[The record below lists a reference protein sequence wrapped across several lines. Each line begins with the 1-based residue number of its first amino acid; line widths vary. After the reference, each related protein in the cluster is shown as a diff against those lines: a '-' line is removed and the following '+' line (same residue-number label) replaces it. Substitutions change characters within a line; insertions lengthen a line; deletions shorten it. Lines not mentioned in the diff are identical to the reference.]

1 MHDVIL
7 IVEDDVGSRI
17 VLEKGLRSKGYT
29 VFSAVDGGEALAL
42 LEQHKVN
49 LIISDIMMP
58 HMDGYE
64 LCRRVK
70 AEPTLSDIPFIFYTA
85 TFLGEQE
92 EQLGLQLGAK
102 QYLAKPMELDALVS
116 LIQPLLKQNSK
127 REVAVPDL
135 DVEHYE
141 SLYSKVISKKLEKK
155 VGELQ
160 DERKKRQQTESKLH
174 HLMEDL
180 RQDYFLYR
188 RDLDG
193 SYVYVSPS
201 IQNILECSED
211 VFIQHH
217 AEYVTQHP
225 CNQEAYKLFQ
235 LAVQGLEQKAY
246 PVQLQYGDASPRE
259 LECSEHPVW
268 NAQGVVIAVEGIAHD
283 VTAYKDLKRQFL
295 QAQKMEAV
303 GALVGGIA
311 HDFNNMLAGIV
322 GNIYLAK
329 RSISQ
334 GASEKAVEKL
344 DSVEVL
350 SQQAAAMVSRLLG
363 FSRKGVQHTTQCS
376 LNAFVKEAL
385 KLARVTIPENIQ
397 VASHIASEELLI
409 QADVVQLQQVLLNLL
424 NNARDALEAVSS
436 PSITISV
443 SPFVATPSFIDKHE
457 GIQTTRFAQLMVC
470 DNGAGIS
477 EEHLAHVFEPFF
489 TTKGV
494 GKGTGLGLS
503 MVRSAIEQHH
513 GVMEVERVADGG
525 TAFYVYL
532 PCVELAAQI
541 SPLQRNRTIVQ
552 GHGEV
557 ILLADDD
564 MHVRSTTAQV
574 LESFNYRVLQAEH
587 GMEAWEIL
595 QKHDAHI
602 DMLVLDVVMPEL
614 SGLDLAKKVRARD
627 EALPIL
633 LMTGYD
639 KNHAMLDE
647 AEQDHIEVLMKP
659 IPFHILS
666 QSVRR
671 LLDQH

>member
-29 VFSAVDGGEALAL
+29 VFSAVDGVEALEL
-42 LEQHKVN
+42 LEQHEVH

-70 AEPTLSDIPFIFYTA
+70 AELTLSDIPFIFYTA

-116 LIQPLLKQNSK
+116 LIQPLLKQDNK
-127 REVAVPDL
+127 REMAMPDL

-174 HLMEDL
+174 HLMDDL

-188 RDLDG
+188 RDVDG
-193 SYVYVSPS
+193 AYVYVSPS
-201 IQNILECSED
+201 IQDILGCCED
-211 VFIQHH
+211 VFMQHY
-217 AEYVTQHP
+217 AEYLTQHP
-225 CNQEAYKLFQ
+225 CNQEASKRFQ
-235 LAVQGLEQKAY
+235 LAVQGMEQETY
-246 PVQLQYGDASPRE
+246 PMQLQYGDASPRE

-268 NAQGVVIAVEGIAHD
+268 NEDGDVIAVEGIAHD
-283 VTAYKDLKRQFL
+283 VTAYKDLERQFL

-311 HDFNNMLAGIV
+311 HDFNNMLASIV

-344 DSVEVL
+344 DHVEVA

-363 FSRKGVQHTTQCS
+363 FSRKGVQNMTQCS
-376 LNAFVKEAL
+376 LNAFVKESL

-397 VASHIASEELLI
+397 LERHIASEDLLV

-424 NNARDALEAVSS
+424 NNARDALEGVSS
-436 PSITISV
+436 PSITIRV
-443 SPFVATPSFIDKHE
+443 SSFEVTPSFIRTHQ
-457 GIQTTRFAQLMVC
+457 GIQATRFAQLMVR
-470 DNGAGIS
+470 DNGTGIS
-477 EEHLAHVFEPFF
+477 EEDIAHVFEPFF

-513 GVMEVERVADGG
+513 GVLEVERVADGG

-532 PCVELAAQI
+532 PCVERVAQV
-541 SPLQRNRTIVQ
+541 SPLQGKQAVVQ

-564 MHVRSTTAQV
+564 VHVRSTTAQV
-574 LESFNYRVLQAEH
+574 LESFNYRVLQAED
-587 GMEAWEIL
+587 GMEAWELL
-595 QKHDAHI
+595 QKHSGHI
-602 DMLVLDVVMPEL
+602 DILVLDVVMPEC
-614 SGLDLAKKVRARD
+614 SGLELMKKVRAYD

-639 KNHAMLDE
+639 KDHAMLDE
-647 AEQDHIEVLMKP
+647 AEQEHIEVLMKP

-666 QSVRR
+666 QSVHA
-671 LLDQH
+671 LLEQH